1 MYLDMVLD
9 LVLAHYFHFQI
20 LIGVKI
26 LLFLEWAI
34 VDQCMLI
41 IKKYILVFD
50 KHPTQEF
57 DGTNIT
63 DSRS

>member
-26 LLFLEWAI
+26 LFLEWAI
-34 VDQCMLI
+34 VYQCMLI

-57 DGTNIT
+57 DGTTIT